1 MSSASG
7 LISEE
12 ARAAA
17 TEAGAGG
24 SVLNGS
30 AAGVSAATGLSACQT
45 DAQSRGEGTAASD
58 LVRTSVKIRLVNGS
72 ESDCRAGVYLAREAH
87 QHTIFRDIAFSE
99 DKARA
104 IYDKAVRQPERCGLI
119 YAVPGADEPLAEDGL
134 LGFASVHAG
143 EHFLGEGTLIA
154 TVQTLNI
161 SQKLSGTLLGGKVA
175 LRLVQAMRHWA
186 KTRNCAHLMVHV
198 TNGDNAEDADRFF
211 RRCGLV
217 TVGGNYFEASSGML
231 VQSREIDG
239 YGS

>member
-7 LISEE
+7 LISDEV
-12 ARAAA
+12 RAAA

-24 SVLNGS
+24 SVRNGS
-30 AAGVSAATGLSACQT
+30 AAGASGATGPSASEA
-45 DAQSRGEGTAASD
+45 DAQSRGEGTAKSA

-72 ESDCRAGVYLAREAH
+72 VSDCRAGVYLAREAH
-87 QHTIFRDIAFSE
+87 HRTIFRDIAFSE

-104 IYDKAVRQPERCGLI
+104 IFDKAVHQPERCGLI
-119 YAVPGADEPLAEDGL
+119 YAVPGADEALAEDRL

-161 SQKLSGTLLGGKVA
+161 SQRLAGTLLGGKVA
-175 LRLVQAMRHWA
+175 LRLVQAVRHWA
-186 KTRNCAHLMVHV
+186 KVRNCAHLMVHV

-211 RRCGLV
+211 RRCGMV
-217 TVGGNYFEASSGML
+217 TVGGNY
-231 VQSREIDG
+231 V
-239 YGS
+239 

>member
-1 MSSASG
+1 MSGASG

-12 ARAAA
+12 IRATANS
-17 TEAGAGG
+17 AGAGG

-30 AAGVSAATGLSACQT
+30 TTGVSGATGPSASES
-45 DAQSRGEGTAASD
+45 DAGSRGEGAAAFTSG
-58 LVRTSVKIRLVNGS
+58 RTSVKIRLVNGS

-87 QHTIFRDIAFSE
+87 RRTIFRDIAFSE
-99 DKARA
+99 AKART

-161 SQKLSGTLLGGKVA
+161 SQRLSGTLLGGKVA
-175 LRLVQAMRHWA
+175 LRLVQAVRHWA

-211 RRCGLV
+211 RRCGMV
-217 TVGGNYFEASSGML
+217 TVGGNYWL
-231 VQSREIDG
+231 
-239 YGS
+239 